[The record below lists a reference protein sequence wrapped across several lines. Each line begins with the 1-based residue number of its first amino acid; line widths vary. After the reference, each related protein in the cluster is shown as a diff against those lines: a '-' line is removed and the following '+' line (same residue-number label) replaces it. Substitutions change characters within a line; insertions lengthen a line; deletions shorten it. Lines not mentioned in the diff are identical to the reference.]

1 MILREYT
8 SNDLERVL
16 ELNEA
21 LVHFLSPLTS
31 KKLENLVKQC
41 DFSYV
46 VEIDGLVEAFILA
59 LSEDKEYDSVNYQW
73 FSRKYDR
80 FLYIDRV
87 VVSKKCQGQGL
98 GQLIYK
104 KIIKKAKEKKYPFL
118 LAEIDVE
125 PENPKSLSFHENFG
139 FKEVGR
145 ESIHNGK
152 KVVSLQA
159 LKLQ

>member
-8 SNDLERVL
+8 SKDLERVL
-16 ELNEA
+16 QLNEA
-21 LVHFLSPLTS
+21 SVHFLSPLTRE
-31 KKLENLVKQC
+31 KLERLVQQC

-46 VEIDGLVEAFILA
+46 VEIDGSVEAFILV
-59 LSEDKEYDSVNYQW
+59 LSENKDYDSVNYQW
-73 FSRKYDR
+73 FLNKYDS

-87 VVSKKCQGQGL
+87 VVSTDFQSQGL
-98 GQLIYK
+98 GQLMYR
-104 KIIKKAKEKKYPFL
+104 KIIKKAKEKEYPLL

-125 PENPKSLSFHENFG
+125 PANPKSLNFHESFG

-152 KVVSLQA
+152 KIVSLQG
-159 LKLQ
+159 LKL

>member
-1 MILREYT
+1 MILREYM
-8 SNDLERVL
+8 SNDLEKVL
-16 ELNEA
+16 QLNEA
-21 LVHFLSPLTS
+21 LVHFLSPLT
-31 KKLENLVKQC
+31 KEKLENLIKQC

-46 VEIDGLVEAFILA
+46 VEMDGLVEAFILV
-59 LSEDKEYDSVNYQW
+59 LSENKDYDSVNYQW
-73 FSRKYDR
+73 FLDKYDR

-87 VVSKKCQGQGL
+87 VVSKNCQSQGL
-98 GQLIYK
+98 GQLMYK
-104 KIIKKAKEKKYPFL
+104 EIIKKAKEEKYPFL

-125 PENPKSLSFHENFG
+125 PANPKSLNFHEKFG

-159 LKLQ
+159 LKL

>member
-1 MILREYT
+1 MILREYM
-8 SNDLERVL
+8 SDDLKRVL
-16 ELNEA
+16 ELNKA
-21 LVHFLSPLTS
+21 SVHFLSPLT
-31 KKLENLVKQC
+31 KEKLESLIKAC

-46 VEIDGLVEAFILA
+46 IEIDGLVEAFILA
-59 LSEDKEYDSVNYQW
+59 LSENKDYDSVNYQW
-73 FSRKYDR
+73 FKDKYDK

-87 VVSKKCQGQGL
+87 VVSKNCQSQGL
-98 GQLIYK
+98 GQFMYK
-104 KIIKKAKEKKYPFL
+104 KIIKKAKAKEYPFL

-125 PENPKSLSFHENFG
+125 PANPKSLKFHEKFG

-159 LKLQ
+159 LKF

>member
-8 SNDLERVL
+8 PNDIEKVL
-16 ELNEA
+16 ELNGA
-21 LVHFLSPLTS
+21 LVHFLSPLT
-31 KKLENLVKQC
+31 KEKLEDLVKQC

-59 LSEDKEYDSVNYQW
+59 LSENKNYDSVNYQW
-73 FSRKYDR
+73 FSRKYNR

-87 VVSKKCQGQGL
+87 VVSKNCQSQGL
-98 GQLIYK
+98 GQLMYK
-104 KIIKKAKEKKYPFL
+104 KIIKKAKEENFPLL

-125 PENPKSLSFHENFG
+125 PANPKSLNFHESFG

-145 ESIHNGK
+145 ETIRNGK

-159 LKLQ
+159 LKL

>member
-8 SNDLERVL
+8 SNDKERVL
-16 ELNEA
+16 ELNQA
-21 LVHFLSPLTS
+21 LVHFLSPLTR
-31 KKLENLVKQC
+31 KKLEELVKQC

-46 VEIDGLVEAFILA
+46 VEIDGIVEAFILA
-59 LSEDKEYDSVNYQW
+59 LSDNKDYDSVNYQW
-73 FSRKYDR
+73 FFHKYDR

-87 VVSKKCQGQGL
+87 VVSTDYQSQGL
-98 GQLIYK
+98 GRLMYK
-104 KIIKKAKEKKYPFL
+104 KIIKKAKEKEYPFL

-125 PENPKSLSFHENFG
+125 PENPKSLNFHKSFG
-139 FKEVGR
+139 FIEVGR

-159 LKLQ
+159 LKL